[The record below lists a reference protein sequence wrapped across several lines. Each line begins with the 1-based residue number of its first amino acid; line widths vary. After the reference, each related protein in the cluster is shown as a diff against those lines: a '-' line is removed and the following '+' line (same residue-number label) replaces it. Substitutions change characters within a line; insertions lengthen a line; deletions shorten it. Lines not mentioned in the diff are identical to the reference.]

1 MPISLSP
8 RTLAV
13 CGVVIPA
20 RLTTGIWRP
29 SRSSWS
35 ESRTRSCTISPSHLP
50 ARASIRRPA
59 SASSAATELI
69 SRLNPLR
76 WAATSMPRLMMSANW
91 RFSSSSANT
100 AADVALG
107 TRRYTTPTVSLSL
120 TLSARAAPSGTKPS
134 SATARSTRSR
144 VSARGL
150 PVPLRTR
157 ETDAMDTPAVA
168 ATS

>member
-1 MPISLSP
+1 MGGDVDAP
-8 RTLAV
+8 V
-13 CGVVIPA
+13 DDVG
-20 RLTTGIWRP
+20 
-29 SRSSWS
+29 
-35 ESRTRSCTISPSHLP
+35 
-50 ARASIRRPA
+50 
-59 SASSAATELI
+59 ELEI
-69 SRLNPLR
+69 LVFLGEHGPV
-76 WAATSMPRLMMSANW
+76 
-91 RFSSSSANT
+91 
-100 AADVALG
+100 VALG